1 MIYYYRG
8 AMYPVMIST
17 ISKLIIVPSRGINQ
31 FISEPPCIPQVKVW
45 VSIQTVSC
53 PHLIKLVP

>member
-8 AMYPVMIST
+8 AMYPVMISP
-17 ISKLIIVPSRGINQ
+17 ISKLRIVPSRGIHQ
-31 FISEPPCIPQVKVW
+31 FVSEPPRIPQVKVR